1 MSSIIQNVQTTLS
14 ENLGGIANKV
24 TPTGTAFTI
33 DQVPDQTG
41 KVAVIT
47 GGSEGIGYGVSH
59 TLLSRNISKVFILS
73 ISKEVVEGAGKAVAE
88 ELGQDKADRIKWI
101 QCDMSDWKHVAKV
114 ATDIS
119 KETDRLDILVCN
131 AARGIMTY
139 QLTDYGVDRHMAV
152 NHMGHVILTSH
163 LLPLL
168 KKTADKGNK
177 VRIVN
182 TASNAHEGTP
192 KDCKFGS
199 IDDLNQD
206 LGPMAQYGR
215 AKLTSILYSKYLNRH
230 VTKEHPDLLA
240 NAIHPGVV
248 KTKMSEE
255 DIFEPYPLA
264 GYLMAGGLTPFK
276 KDQFEGA
283 LSTLYAA
290 TVTDKSGKY
299 ICPPAIY
306 EPGSDLANNEELSEN
321 LMSLTRKII
330 TEKTKAD
337 SVDKGCPMKDY

>member
-1 MSSIIQNVQTTLS
+1 MSSILKAAQTTLS
-14 ENLGGIANKV
+14 ENFGGAAAAV
-24 TPTGTAFTI
+24 APTGTQFSV

-59 TLLSRNISKVFILS
+59 TLLSKNIKKVFILS

-114 ATDIS
+114 AMDIA
-119 KETDRLDILVCN
+119 KETDRLDILVNN
-131 AARGIMTY
+131 AARGIMTH
-139 QLTDYGVDRHMAV
+139 QLTDYGVDRHIAV

-168 KKTADKGNK
+168 KKTADSGSK
-177 VRIVN
+177 VHIVN
-182 TASNAHEGTP
+182 TASNAHEGVP
-192 KDCKFGS
+192 KDCQFKS

-230 VTKEHPDLLA
+230 VTKEHPNLLA

-264 GYLMAGGLTPFK
+264 GYLMSGGLTPFK

-306 EPGSDLANNEELSEN
+306 EPGSDLANNEELSED
-321 LMSLTRKII
+321 LMKLTCELI
-330 TEKTKAD
+330 TEKTKPD
-337 SVDKGCPMKDY
+337 SVDKGCPMKDR